1 VTADTA
7 IIVVAA
13 GRSTRMG
20 FDKVWADLGGQPL
33 LAHALRQ
40 AACARPAE
48 LVLVVAPDRLAEA
61 GRHANGARVVAGGV
75 RRRDSVAN
83 GLAATTAAWVAVHD
97 AARALVPH
105 RLFRDGFVAAR
116 ATGAAIP
123 ALPLKDTVKHVVD
136 GHVRATLARAD
147 HVVVQTPQVFARDIL
162 SRALDSSDD
171 DVTDEAALVERLGV
185 RVVTFA
191 GDERNFKVTTP
202 LDLELARLLL
212 HHAQGR

>member
-20 FDKVWADLGGQPL
+20 FDKVWVDLGGEPL

-40 AACARPAE
+40 AACVRPAD
-48 LVLVVAPDRLAEA
+48 LVLVVAPERLAEA
-61 GRHANGARVVAGGV
+61 ERRAAGARVVAGGP

-105 RLFRDGFVAAR
+105 RLFRDGFMAAR
-116 ATGAAIP
+116 LTGAAIP
-123 ALPLKDTVKHVVD
+123 SLPLKDTVKRVTN
-136 GHVRATLARAD
+136 GHVESTLARAD
-147 HVVVQTPQVFARDIL
+147 HVVVQTPQVFRRDIL
-162 SRALDSSDD
+162 VRALDSSDEE
-171 DVTDEAALVERLGV
+171 VTDEATLVERLGV
-185 RVVTFA
+185 RVVTFP

-212 HHAQGR
+212 RHVQGR